1 MIRAIFFTIIWLL
14 IVAFLSFLY
23 CALRLAANADN
34 EIEKNLDEENCNERK
49 EI

>member
-1 MIRAIFFTIIWLL
+1 MRTISFIVIWLL
-14 IVAFLSFLY
+14 IVAFLLFLY
-23 CALRLAANADN
+23 CALRLAAKADN